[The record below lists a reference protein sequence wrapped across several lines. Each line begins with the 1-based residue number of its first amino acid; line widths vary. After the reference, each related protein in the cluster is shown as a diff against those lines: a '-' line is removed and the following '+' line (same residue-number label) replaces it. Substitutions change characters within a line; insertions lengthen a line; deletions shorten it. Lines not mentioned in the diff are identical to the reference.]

1 MARIMETVLYYN
13 PGKPE
18 AMKHVAK
25 MKSVLVRMGVRIR
38 NISGEQVMETVGYL
52 AGLPGFEAAGTAGGP
67 AEAYSVSGAAEPAKT
82 GSEAAGA
89 AMPLPEI
96 PEQVMVLKNFSGR
109 RIDELLA
116 GLRKAGVPKI
126 ELKAVLTESN
136 SKWTFYQLYQE
147 LVEEHKAMMGEAG
160 QADDD
165 DRTSGPEAEGE
176 NGAVSRGKDK

>member
-18 AMKHVAK
+18 TMKHVAR

-38 NISGEQVMETVGYL
+38 NISGDQVMETVGYL
-52 AGLPGFEAAGTAGGP
+52 AGLPGFEPAGTAGNP
-67 AEAYSVSGAAEPAKT
+67 AEAYSVSE
-82 GSEAAGA
+82 SAGITV
-89 AMPLPEI
+89 PLPEI
-96 PEQVMVLKNFSGR
+96 PEQVMVLKNFSGS

-136 SKWTFYQLYQE
+136 SRWTFYQLYQE
-147 LVEEHKAMMGEAG
+147 LAEEHKAMMGETG

-165 DRTSGPEAEGE
+165 DRASGLEAEGE